1 MKMSQ
6 MSTANSK
13 RLFER
18 ACKVLPEGVNSPVR
32 GPRYFKPYPMYMK
45 KGQGSKLFDV
55 DGNEYVDFNMALG
68 PLIHGHAPPRVIEA
82 VKKAM
87 DDGTML
93 GVCQEIEVEVAE
105 KIDHMVPNADLIRFT
120 NSGTEATMHAIRL
133 ARGYSGKKKILK
145 FEGHFHGNHDYVLVN
160 IQPPAGV
167 LGSRICPVKIPQGP
181 GIPEE
186 TLSNTLVIPWND
198 SEILEETVRRH
209 KDDLALV
216 ISEPV
221 MGNCGHIAPKPGYLK
236 SMREITTENDVLLLF
251 DEVITGFRLAPGGAQ
266 EYFKIDADLVTMAK
280 ALGAGFPI
288 GAFAGKREVMNTLVA
303 EKCNPVHHSGTYN
316 ANALC
321 LHAARASLKELTAR
335 DGEAYRQLHAIG
347 NRMIT
352 GIRKIFE
359 ENKVEG
365 IVQGIGPMF
374 QVYFT
379 KLKSIRD
386 SRDFVTGVDQGA
398 YSKFGHELL
407 RRGVFISPI
416 ASENWFISTAHS
428 NPDVDRGLRAVNASV
443 KALKEAGTLPT
454 K

>member
-1 MKMSQ
+1 MSE
-6 MSTANSK
+6 MSTVNSK
-13 RLFER
+13 HLFER
-18 ACKVLPEGVNSPVR
+18 ACKVLPEGVSSPVR
-32 GPRYFKPYPMYMK
+32 GPRYFKPYPIYMK
-45 KGQGSKLFDV
+45 KAQGSKLFDV
-55 DGNEYVDFNMALG
+55 DENEYVDFNMALG
-68 PLIHGHAPPRVIEA
+68 PLIHGHAPPKVIEA
-82 VKKAM
+82 VKNAM
-87 DDGTML
+87 SQGTML
-93 GVCQEIEVEVAE
+93 GINQEIEVEVAE
-105 KIDHMVPNADLIRFT
+105 KIEQMVPNADLIRFT

-167 LGSRICPVKIPQGP
+167 LGSRRCPIKIPQGP

-198 SEILEETVRRH
+198 AEILEETVRRYS
-209 KDDLALV
+209 DDLALV
-216 ISEPV
+216 ITEPV
-221 MGNCGHIAPKPGYLK
+221 MGNCGLIAPKPGYLK
-236 SMREITTENDVLLLF
+236 AMREITTENNVLLLF

-288 GAFAGKREVMNTLVA
+288 GAFAGRREIMNALVA
-303 EKCNPVHHSGTYN
+303 EKGNPVHHSGTYN

-321 LHAARASLKELTAR
+321 LHAARASLGALTAR
-335 DGEAYRQLHAIG
+335 DGEAYKQLHTIG

-379 KLKSIRD
+379 KLKSIND
-386 SRDFVTGVDQGA
+386 SREFATSVDQVT
-398 YSKFGHELL
+398 YSRFGRELL
-407 RRGVFISPI
+407 QRGIFISPI

-428 NPDVDRGLRAVNASV
+428 RADVDFGLKAVNASV
-443 KALKEAGTLPT
+443 KALKKAGALPT